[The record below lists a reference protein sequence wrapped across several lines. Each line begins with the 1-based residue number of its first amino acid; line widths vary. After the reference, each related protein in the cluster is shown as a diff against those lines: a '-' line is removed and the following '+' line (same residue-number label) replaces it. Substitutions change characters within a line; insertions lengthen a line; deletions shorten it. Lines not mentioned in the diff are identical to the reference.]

1 MPKSAWLWATS
12 GGKQGTWQDAAAT
25 GIHWKVWKQLL
36 QRDLAQHQPHAPT
49 SAPRS
54 NINPTLNHQPHT
66 QRPFHCWFLTFNRSG
81 EGLPSGSKVMLVS
94 EPHATS
100 LKLTNSVRGTIS
112 TT

>member
-1 MPKSAWLWATS
+1 MRPKSVGLCATR
-12 GGKQGTWQDAAAT
+12 GGKQGTWPNAAGT
-25 GIHWKVWKQLL
+25 GFNWKVWKRLL
-36 QRDLAQHQPHAPT
+36 QGALSQPQ
-49 SAPRS
+49 SAIAKNS
-54 NINPTLNHQPHT
+54 QQQSHS

-100 LKLTNSVRGTIS
+100 LKLTNNVRGTIS